1 MGRRLS
7 LAVLLAVAA
16 LALGAAAQATNVTV
30 NATVAAGTTLSVG
43 SLNTPAFNLTLN
55 GDDQTTSYQ
64 AQLQVVDARGL
75 ATGGG
80 WNLTLGA
87 TQFSN
92 GAGKTFPTNASTI
105 TTVTNACH
113 SGSTCALP
121 TNNVSNTNLAVPIS
135 PTTTKI
141 LNAATATGLGRIDVN
156 VNVNVFVPAN
166 TIASTYT
173 STLTIA
179 IASGP

>member
-1 MGRRLS
+1 MARRLPFIGLLAIAS
-7 LAVLLAVAA
+7 LALSAVAS
-16 LALGAAAQATNVTV
+16 ATNVTV
-30 NATVAAGTTLSVG
+30 NATVAAGTTLSVA

-92 GAGKTFPTNASTI
+92 GSGKTFPTNASSI
-105 TTVTNACH
+105 TTVTSACH

-121 TNNVSNTNLAVPIS
+121 TNNVANTNLAVPIS

-141 LNAATATGLGRIDVN
+141 LNAATASGLGRVDVN
-156 VNVNVFVPAN
+156 VNVNVSVPAN

-173 STLTIA
+173 STLTVA